1 MTTRSCL
8 TAALLLSGAPFAAAA
23 THVRLGTDVVPT
35 RQAVRL
41 QMDPRA
47 ADYAGRATIQLE
59 VKRAAAALSLHAEE
73 MTILRA
79 TVGGQDAAHAPGPG
93 DTIVITP
100 AQPFAP
106 GRTTLVLEFAN
117 EYDRRAVG
125 LYKMERAGE
134 SYLYTQ
140 FEADDARKAFP
151 CFDEPGFKI
160 PWQIT
165 IQVPTGYDA
174 VSNTPEGAP
183 VQRDGWTELAFAETK
198 PLPSYLVALAV
209 GKFAFTPI
217 EALTVPGRI
226 VTLRGQEHLAGP
238 AARVTAP
245 LLKATEAYF
254 GSPYPYEK
262 LDVIAIPEYW
272 PGAMEH
278 PGAVTFADGIL
289 LLDEQTA
296 TPAQRGLMSRVMAHE
311 LAHMWFGDLVTMA
324 WWDDLWLNE
333 SFADW
338 LGDKITAEVLPET
351 RVAVTQMDDLHRAM
365 ETDRRRA
372 SVAVRRPVEDPN
384 DLLRSIGIVYNKGK
398 SVLGMFE
405 RHLGPERFRE
415 GVRNYIRENS
425 WKNAT
430 ADRLWAE
437 LDRAAGGGASSAIA
451 TFIEQPGLP
460 LVSVTRAG
468 RNRFVLAQQ
477 RYSTAGVTLPAQTW
491 KVPVTLRYSDGTA
504 SRVETVLLDGPSRE
518 VTLPAP
524 SVAWVFPNADAAGYY
539 RFDLPPADLQDLA
552 DHAAERL
559 SVVER
564 VAFLGNAQALLD
576 AGRIDGAR
584 FLQVVG
590 RFGGDADADVVAAA
604 LDALGEVEQP
614 FLDDTTRPGFAAYV
628 RRTLR
633 PALDRVGLA
642 PKEGEAPA
650 VTTLRPRLLVW
661 LGQYGEDP
669 EIRREAGTLA
679 ARVLAGDESVP
690 ASLRSASLRIRAL
703 TGDRAL
709 LAEYRKRFEGAKTPT
724 DRARYLGATVG
735 FRDPAVRAEVLAWA
749 LTLRPQELGQLAAG
763 LRSSP
768 EGRTQV
774 FDWFSANIDAIV
786 KRIPPPYHP
795 SLAGLAGGCEKERLA
810 PARALFTEHQVTA
823 AVEELAKVTEQVDEC
838 LALRTREA
846 PAVREF
852 LRGPQA
858 P

>member
-1 MTTRSCL
+1 MTTRSFL
-8 TAALLLSGAPFAAAA
+8 TAALLLSAAPFAVAG

-35 RQAVRL
+35 RETVRL
-41 QMDPRA
+41 RMDPRA
-47 ADYAGRATIQLE
+47 ADYTGTASIELD
-59 VKRAAAALSLHAEE
+59 VKRAAPSVSLHAEE
-73 MTILRA
+73 MTLRRV
-79 TVGGQDAAHAPGPG
+79 TVGGRDATHAAGP
-93 DTIVITP
+93 DRTVVITP
-100 AQPFAP
+100 AQPFAV

-125 LYKMERAGE
+125 LYKMERADE

-140 FEADDARKAFP
+140 FEADDARKAYP

-165 IQVPTGYDA
+165 IEVPSAYDA
-174 VSNTPEGAP
+174 VSNTPGRAP
-183 VQRDGWTELAFAETK
+183 AERDGWKEVAFAETK

-217 EALTVPGRI
+217 EGMGVPGRV
-226 VTLRGQEHLAGP
+226 VTLRGQEHLAGL
-238 AARVTAP
+238 AARGTAP
-245 LLKATEAYF
+245 LLKAAERYF
-254 GSPYPYEK
+254 GLPYPYEK
-262 LDVIAIPEYW
+262 LDLIAVPEYW

-278 PGAVTFADGIL
+278 PGAITFSDGIL
-289 LLDEQTA
+289 LLDEKTA
-296 TPAQRGLMSRVMAHE
+296 TPSQRSLMSRVTAHE

-338 LGDKITAEVLPET
+338 LGDKITAEVLPEA

-405 RHLGPERFRE
+405 RYLGPERFRD
-415 GVRNYIRENS
+415 GVRAYVRENA

-430 ADRLWAE
+430 ADRLWTA
-437 LDRAAGGGASSAIA
+437 LDRAAGGGASTAIA

-460 LVSVTRAG
+460 LVSATRVG
-468 RNRFVLAQQ
+468 KNRFVLAQQ
-477 RYSTAGVTLPAQTW
+477 RYSTAGVVLPPQTW
-491 KVPVTLRYSDGTA
+491 KVPVTLRYSEGA
-504 SRVETVLLDGPSRE
+504 GSRVETFLLDGPSRE
-518 VTLPAP
+518 VTLAVP

-539 RFDLPPADLQDLA
+539 RFDLPAADLQDLA

-584 FLQVVG
+584 FLQVIG
-590 RFGGDADADVVAAA
+590 RFGGDADADVAAAA
-604 LDALGEVEQP
+604 LDALGEV
-614 FLDDTTRPGFAAYV
+614 DDAFVDGSTRPGFAAYV

-633 PALDRVGLA
+633 PALDRVGWA
-642 PKEGEAPA
+642 PAAAEEPA
-650 VTTLRPRLLVW
+650 VTTLRPRLLGW
-661 LGQYGEDP
+661 LGEFGNDP
-669 EIRREAGTLA
+669 DVLREAAALA
-679 ARVLAGDESVP
+679 DRLLAGDETVP
-690 ASLRSASLRIRAL
+690 ASLRTAALRIRAL
-703 TGDRAL
+703 DGDAAL
-709 LAEYRKRFEGAKTPT
+709 FAQYRKRFETAASPT
-724 DRARYLGATVG
+724 DRSRFLAGCVA
-735 FRDPAVRAEVLAWA
+735 FRDPRVRAEVLAWA
-749 LTLRPQELGQLAAG
+749 LTLRPQELAGLAAG
-763 LRSSP
+763 LRGTS

-774 FDWFSANIDAIV
+774 FDWLSANFDTIV

-795 SLAGLAGGCEKERLA
+795 ALAGFAGGCERERLE
-810 PARALFTEHQVTA
+810 PARALFTEHQVPA
-823 AVEELAKVTEQVDEC
+823 AAEELAKVSEQVDEC

-846 PAVREF
+846 GNVRDY
-852 LRGPQA
+852 LSDPQA
-858 P
+858 Q

>member
-1 MTTRSCL
+1 MTTRSFL
-8 TAALLLSGAPFAAAA
+8 TAALLLSAAPFAGAG

-35 RQAVRL
+35 RETVRL
-41 QMDPRA
+41 RMDPRA
-47 ADYAGRATIQLE
+47 ADYTGTVSIDLD
-59 VKRAAAALSLHAEE
+59 VKRAAPSVALHAEE
-73 MTILRA
+73 MTIRRA
-79 TVGGQDAAHAPGPG
+79 TVGGKEAAHAAGLD
-93 DTIVITP
+93 DTIVVTP
-100 AQPFAP
+100 AQPFAV
-106 GRTTLVLEFAN
+106 GRTKLVLEFAN

-125 LYKMERAGE
+125 LYKMERADE

-140 FEADDARKAFP
+140 FEADDARKAYP

-165 IQVPTGYDA
+165 IEVPPAYDA
-174 VSNTPEGAP
+174 VSNTPGRAP
-183 VQRDGWTELAFAETK
+183 AERDGWKEIAFAETK

-209 GKFAFTPI
+209 GRFAFTPI
-217 EALTVPGRI
+217 EGMGVPGRI
-226 VTLRGQEHLAGP
+226 VTLRGQEHLAGL
-238 AARVTAP
+238 AARGTAP
-245 LLKATEAYF
+245 LLKAAEGYF
-254 GSPYPYEK
+254 GLPYPYEK

-278 PGAVTFADGIL
+278 PGAITFADGIL
-289 LLDEQTA
+289 LLDEKTA
-296 TPAQRGLMSRVMAHE
+296 TPSQRSLMARVMAHE

-405 RHLGPERFRE
+405 RYLGPERFRD
-415 GVRNYIRENS
+415 GVRAYVRENA

-430 ADRLWAE
+430 ADRLWTA
-437 LDRAAGGGASSAIA
+437 LDRAAGGGASPAIA

-468 RNRFVLAQQ
+468 KNRFVLAQQ
-477 RYSTAGVTLPAQTW
+477 RYSTAGVALPAQTW
-491 KVPVTLRYSDGTA
+491 KVPVTLRYADGA
-504 SRVETVLLDGPSRE
+504 SSRAETFLLDGASRE
-518 VTLPAP
+518 VTLPVP
-524 SVAWVFPNADAAGYY
+524 SAAWVFPNADAAGYY
-539 RFDLPPADLQDLA
+539 RFDLPAADLQDLA

-564 VAFLGNAQALLD
+564 VAFLQNAQALLD

-584 FLQVVG
+584 FLQVIG
-590 RFGGDADADVVAAA
+590 RFGADADADVAAAA
-604 LDALGEVEQP
+604 LDALGEV
-614 FLDDTTRPGFAAYV
+614 DDAFINSSTRPGFAAYV

-633 PALDRVGLA
+633 PALDRVGWA
-642 PKEGEAPA
+642 PVAGEEPA
-650 VTTLRPRLLVW
+650 VTTLRPRLYGW
-661 LGQYGEDP
+661 LGEFGDDP
-669 EIRREAGTLA
+669 DVRREAAALA
-679 ARVLAGDESVP
+679 DRVIAGDDTVP
-690 ASLRSASLRIRAL
+690 ASLRAGVLRIRAL
-703 TGDRAL
+703 DGDAAL
-709 LAEYRKRFEGAKTPT
+709 FAVYRQRFESAQSPT
-724 DRARYLGATVG
+724 DRARFLGACVG
-735 FRDPAVRAEVLAWA
+735 FRDPKVRAEVLAWA
-749 LTLRPQELGQLAAG
+749 LTLRPQELAGLAAG
-763 LRSSP
+763 LRGTS

-774 FDWFSANIDAIV
+774 FDWLSANFDVIV

-795 SLAGLAGGCEKERLA
+795 ALAGFAGGCERERLE
-810 PARALFTEHQVTA
+810 PARALFTEHQVPA
-823 AVEELAKVTEQVDEC
+823 AAEELAKVTEQVDEC

-846 PAVREF
+846 GNVRDY
-852 LRGPQA
+852 LSAPQA
-858 P
+858 Q